1 MKLILP
7 RFGLFLALA
16 CLVGFSAPIEA
27 QTNSYTAAVDP
38 QMVLVDNF
46 EGWGTS
52 LCWWANVVGGFAN
65 RYTYA
70 SLAFSQLRLNIVRY
84 NIGGGENPG
93 ISNTMEFRAQMQGF
107 EPNPGVWNW
116 NVDTN
121 QRWMLR
127 QAVAL
132 GVNRVEAF
140 GNSPPWWM
148 TVSGS
153 VTGSTNGTSNNLQT
167 NYEGAFASYLA
178 TVVSNLTILD
188 GVTFETVTPLNEPS
202 ASWWRSGGR
211 QEGCHISSDQQAR
224 LVSDLR
230 SQLDA
235 QGQAAGVAASE
246 DNDEQS
252 AINSLNAYGAAN
264 MSNVFRV
271 VSHTYGANNPGGLRN
286 VAAMQ
291 RKPLW
296 VSEYGDGDA
305 TGMTM
310 ARRIHDD
317 LAVMWARAWVYWQ
330 VVDSGGGWGMLYNPL
345 DGSGNTTF
353 TINRKFYVM
362 GQFSEFIRPGFRIFN
377 VNDTNSIAAYDPTN
391 GTLNIVAVNNSTNTL
406 LVTYDLSAFAALPAQ
421 AARYRTSPTENLVT
435 LTTLPVAGTQLTS
448 TLLPQSVTTHV
459 LSGVTP
465 APSSSQTAAWY
476 PMEGSA
482 QDASG
487 QGQNGTIS
495 GNVTF
500 VTGKLGALAA
510 QFDGTSSYIQIP
522 RSISNH
528 FTIACWVKTTVTGGS
543 GQWWAGKGLVDGEVS
558 GTVDDFGLTLVG
570 NKAAFGIG
578 NPDTTITS
586 TSAIN
591 DGQWHHIAATR
602 DAVSGQMQ
610 LFVDGTWQASAYG
623 PTGTKAA
630 PANLR
635 IGSIQAG
642 YAGGFLAGSIDD
654 VQLFGRAFS
663 AGEIPQLMNHPPV
676 LQPVPDT
683 SILAGRTL
691 SITNTATDPDLP
703 AQVLHWSL
711 LSSPSGSSINASNG
725 VVSWRPPV
733 TIALSSNLFSVVV
746 SDNGSPSMSAT
757 QNFTVSVFR
766 PAQPLIA
773 PPLLNGDSLLLTV
786 NGDAGPDYILEFA
799 NDLTSPA
806 QWTAVATNL
815 SASPP
820 FTWSVPAALS
830 VPKCFYHV
838 RLGP

>member
-1 MKLILP
+1 MKFIQP
-7 RFGLFLALA
+7 RVSLFLASA
-16 CLVGFSAPIEA
+16 FLVVLSLSTEA

-38 QMVLVDNF
+38 QMVLVDGF

-65 RYTYA
+65 RNTYA

-107 EPNPGVWNW
+107 EPNPSVWNW
-116 NVDTN
+116 NVDAN
-121 QRWMLR
+121 QRWMLH
-127 QAVAL
+127 QAVQL

-140 GNSPPWWM
+140 ANSPPWWM

-167 NYEGAFASYLA
+167 NYEAAFVSYLA
-178 TVVSNLTILD
+178 TVMSNLTALD

-202 ASWWRSGGR
+202 ASWWRYGGR
-211 QEGCHISSDQQAR
+211 QEGCHVSSDQQAR

-230 SQLDA
+230 SELDS

-271 VSHTYGANNPGGLRN
+271 VSHTYGANNPVGLRN
-286 VAAMQ
+286 LAAMQ

-330 VVDSGGGWGMLYNPL
+330 VVDSGGGWGMIYNPL

-362 GQFSEFIRPGFRIFN
+362 GQFSEFIRPGCRILN
-377 VNDTNSIAAYDPTN
+377 INDTNSIAAYNVTN
-391 GTLNIVAVNNSTNTL
+391 GTLSIVAVNNSTNTF
-406 LVTYDLSAFAALPAQ
+406 LVTYDLSAFATLPAQ

-435 LTTLPVAGTQLTS
+435 LTALPVTGTQFTS

-459 LSGVTP
+459 LTGVTP
-465 APSSSQTAAWY
+465 APLSSQPVAWY

-487 QGQNGTIS
+487 QGRDGSIS
-495 GNVTF
+495 GNVGF

-528 FTIACWVKTTVTGGS
+528 FTIACWVKTTGTGGS

-558 GTVDDFGLTLVG
+558 GTVDDFGLSLVG
-570 NKAAFGIG
+570 NKAGFGIG

-591 DGQWHHIAATR
+591 DGQWHHLAATR

-610 LFVDGTWQASAYG
+610 LFVDEVLQASAYG

-642 YAGGFLAGSIDD
+642 YAGGFFAGSIDD
-654 VQLFGRAFS
+654 VQLFGRVFS
-663 AGEIPQLMNHPPV
+663 AAEIPQLMNHPPV
-676 LQPVPDT
+676 LQSVSDT

-691 SITNTATDPDLP
+691 WVTNTATDPDLP
-703 AQVLHWSL
+703 AQTLHWSL
-711 LSSPSGSSINASNG
+711 LVSPAGSSINGTNG

-733 TIALSSNLFSVVV
+733 APSPSSNVFTVAV
-746 SDNGSPSMSAT
+746 SDNGSPIMSAT
-757 QNFTVSVFR
+757 QNFSVLVSR
-766 PAQPLIA
+766 PAQPLMSA
-773 PPLLNGDSLLLTV
+773 PVVRGGSLAITV
-786 NGDAGPDYILEFA
+786 NGDAGPDYILEA
-799 NDLTSPA
+799 TDDLVPPV
-806 QWTAVATNL
+806 QWTATATNF
-815 SASPP
+815 SALPP
-820 FTWSVPAALS
+820 FDWNAPVSPGTQ
-830 VPKCFYHV
+830 KRFYRV